1 MLKRVSTADEELEYT
16 LNVLYDA
23 SLLRSGYDVDD
34 STKFAKNVEKIVR
47 ANLKV
52 SEEAEAVVDVKPA
65 PAEAPIDESAPVED
79 DTEADAAIEDMLA
92 RYDGLK
98 TTPKAKADE
107 AKKVEE
113 EAVDHDEL

>member
-1 MLKRVSTADEELEYT
+1 MLNRVEAADEELEYT

-34 STKFAKNVEKIVR
+34 SSKFAKNVEKIVR

-52 SEEAEAVVDVKPA
+52 DELAQAKVDVKPA
-65 PAEAPIDESAPVED
+65 PAQAPVDESVKED
-79 DTEADAAIEDMLA
+79 DDAATDASIEDMLA

-98 TTPKAKADE
+98 S
-107 AKKVEE
+107 AKKVEPKLEE
-113 EAVDHDEL
+113 EALDHDEL